1 MAIEDLRRQL
11 ETPPQPLTTPALRPP
26 VSAQRGISLS
36 EMAAGAAQPAPA
48 PGSTMARLTDMS
60 PRPQPPMPTP
70 TMGETMN
77 RINDARAQR
86 TGAGL
91 YGTPRTEAQKL
102 SDTGRPG
109 YQDRVNAIPG
119 PSDET
124 LLAMRRLELARAGTT
139 GTPSNSPPPQTAAV
153 TKPVTGEK
161 PSAQE
166 RLETFDFDKW
176 RAGAGQQQRDAAADV
191 YRDAWQA
198 NPSAASGMR
207 GASQDAL
214 TLYNAEQTTR
224 GTGIAAERGAGGRMS
239 FSGNG
244 ADALPQSYSS
254 GLDLNAS
261 NASLARTNAVR
272 QSYLDSF
279 GGPKGGAIGNPA
291 DSSNATLNRM
301 AAEPSLSNSTGGGR
315 AGRADRALALREMEL
330 ADNRAARAQ
339 ELGLRGQ
346 EMAGNMAARS
356 QDAQARLEE
365 ARARV
370 ATLPSEARMNEV
382 RARAAASEAQLGD
395 MRNNLLQRLERSVDP
410 KEREALQQQ
419 LRFVQGRD
427 IQQERY
433 ITAGGGQEVTV
444 DGVRTLPSQ
453 IFNTTT
459 GQFVTPP
466 ATAGQGAQ
474 APAGMTAVGR
484 TPAGQIVYQDA
495 NGRRF
500 TAG

>member
-1 MAIEDLRRQL
+1 
-11 ETPPQPLTTPALRPP
+11 
-26 VSAQRGISLS
+26 
-36 EMAAGAAQPAPA
+36 
-48 PGSTMARLTDMS
+48 
-60 PRPQPPMPTP
+60 
-70 TMGETMN
+70 MGETMN

-124 LLAMRRLELARAGTT
+124 LLAMRRLELSRSGARAAPQPVSNPATMGGSADRQAQAAGLT
-139 GTPSNSPPPQTAAV
+139 GTM
-153 TKPVTGEK
+153 GEPK
-161 PSAQE
+161 PSAMDNLQNFDTTAWAKSTTQQE
-166 RLETFDFDKW
+166 R
-176 RAGAGQQQRDAAADV
+176 DAVGDT
-191 YRDAWQA
+191 YRDAWQQQV
-198 NPSAASGMR
+198 PDGMKSA
-207 GASQDAL
+207 GAGAL
-214 TLYNAEQTTR
+214 ALYNMEQATR
-224 GTGIAAERGAGGRMS
+224 GTSITAQRGANGNME

-244 ADALPQSYSS
+244 ANALPQSYTS
-254 GLDLNAS
+254 GVNLGEANARM
-261 NASLARTNAVR
+261 AQANAVR

-279 GGPKGGAIGNPA
+279 GGPSAAAIGNPT
-291 DSSNATLNRM
+291 SESNASLARL
-301 AAEPSLSNSTGGGR
+301 AAMPSLSNSTGGGR

-330 ADNRAARAQ
+330 AENRAARAQ

-346 EMAGNMAARS
+346 EVAGNMAARS

-365 ARARV
+365 MRARV

-433 ITAGGGQEVTV
+433 ITAGGGQEVMA
-444 DGVRTLPSQ
+444 DGSLRALPSQ
-453 IFNTTT
+453 ILNTTT

-466 ATAGQGAQ
+466 AGQGGSAE
-474 APAGMTAVGR
+474 GR
-484 TPAGQIVYQDA
+484 QPTPAHIDFLRQNRGNPAAIA
-495 NGRRF
+495 SFERNFGAGAAGRYLSS
-500 TAG
+500 